1 MPSANKPL
9 TDKGEIGASAETVQT
24 MWYGL
29 RFPCNVLLP
38 EILRLFKVELPQLS
52 PSALVRIAI
61 FDWACRTSG
70 FEPNA
75 ELFGAIFF
83 ATVNSKTVI
92 TPTGTKKTEFRSV
105 NFNVHPERSDLW
117 PVNAAMSKW
126 DRHWMARWFYHS
138 IPFEAGSDSAKALRC
153 RRRAIAPNRKPK
165 ITVDGAMEA
174 RFVLLRKV
182 CSRLSCRDL
191 VEEFCMLRIF
201 PLSQAW
207 QVTVDQ
213 GEEVDGLPNLILP
226 EGTNTSGRA
235 NRVYNSELPPRA
247 NPHKA
252 DDDAGPSRKR
262 MRGQVK
268 LAPRKRRVPASSDS
282 DADNE
287 DDAEERDGENEGEE
301 EAVADKAAKEAIEDR
316 VDTPGYTPTPSPGHN
331 ETGVES
337 NSSLLR
343 RKDLEGAKAL
353 VAFSSGTVAKGGPV
367 KKISKKKG
375 LVNIARIFSDDESS
389 DETPTSPAGR
399 SLDLSTAPLA
409 PLGVAG
415 AGSST
420 AAGASASAERIVS
433 ATARVFG
440 SPVHEP
446 AISPLVKAKGKCAA
460 AEASAS
466 EYSLAAPHFAPGDFE
481 TRADLIPFVEGVS
494 NLVLPA
500 GTPSLFTELN
510 KFDEGCSTIK
520 SLAVRIL
527 AAHCSTERTVRA
539 RFDGFKSRLRAKD
552 DEISRK
558 NLEVEALA
566 HTLKEAKTEVKRLQ
580 SELDKGKEARAEVD
594 RLKAELEKE
603 KAHSAVLIDY
613 YNLTEPK
620 MEALCQK
627 ASRAEAS
634 AAEESQRF
642 SREMAKTTESARM
655 ACQTLRLALTDMDAK
670 VRGVPAEDASAF
682 DFSEWTQQAGGSVSD
697 CATAYGDCCAR
708 VSAAFTL
715 GLLQQ
720 FGCEHVAEFPTY
732 AKGDWEISAQNIL
745 TALRAWRKQFWQKD
759 GRSAAKAH
767 LLEQLAKA
775 EAVDRCEEEGAVG
788 KEVGGDAQDHPE
800 GVRQKLCIRPP
811 SGSWRSQNEKFVAL
825 KDLPKVRCPFRPVY
839 RKMEINGQSYKVI
852 KVANWLRAH
861 PGRTLED
868 YDLVH
873 SRRLEDMARFW
884 RNHQKTKRQETIFQ
898 RRYSLVCV
906 SPPTPL
912 KVVYDIS
919 SDDEPSSS
927 DHSLERDNDYGG
939 EDVIY
944 L

>member
-1 MPSANKPL
+1 MTTAPPFWGVSLLDDIELAKLVSSGALVAGQAFAPGKAVVPKPI
-9 TDKGEIGASAETVQT
+9 DNRTVVFAVFFEA
-24 MWYGL
+24 GL
-29 RFPCNVLLP
+29 WFSCNVLLP
-38 EILRLFKVELPQLS
+38 EILRLFQVELPQLS
-52 PSALVRIAI
+52 PSALVRISI

-70 FEPNA
+70 FEPSA
-75 ELFGAIFF
+75 ELFGTIFF

-92 TPTGTKKTEFRSV
+92 TPAGTKKTVFGSV
-105 NFNVHPERSDLW
+105 NFNVRPE
-117 PVNAAMSKW
+117 
-126 DRHWMARWFYHS
+126 
-138 IPFEAGSDSAKALRC
+138 
-153 RRRAIAPNRKPK
+153 RAIAPNRKPK
-165 ITVDGAMEA
+165 IAVDGAMEA

-201 PLSQAW
+201 PLSQSW
-207 QVTVDQ
+207 QVTVEQ
-213 GEEVDGLPNLILP
+213 CEEADGLPNLVLP
-226 EGTNTSGRA
+226 EGTNMSTLDQVEAEARRMIGDVSVVEYSQLLTRQAAGRA
-235 NRVYNSELPPRA
+235 NRVYNGELPPRA
-247 NPHKA
+247 NPQKA

-282 DADNE
+282 DTDDE
-287 DDAEERDGENEGEE
+287 DDSEERDGEEEGEE
-301 EAVADKAAKEAIEDR
+301 EEEVEAVADKAANEAIDDR
-316 VDTPGYTPTPSPGHN
+316 VDTPGYTPTPSLGHN

-337 NSSLLR
+337 NSSPLR
-343 RKDLEGAKAL
+343 QKDLEGAKAL
-353 VAFSSGTVAKGGPV
+353 VAFSSGKAVKGGLV

-375 LVNIARIFSDDESS
+375 LVDIARVFSDDESS

-415 AGSST
+415 AGGSA

-433 ATARVFG
+433 AAARVFG
-440 SPVHEP
+440 SPVREP
-446 AISPLVKAKGKCAA
+446 TISPLVKAKGKCAA

-494 NLVLPA
+494 NLVMPA

-510 KFDEGCSTIK
+510 EFDEGCSTIK

-539 RFDGFKSRLRAKD
+539 RFDGFQSRLRAKD

-558 NLEVEALA
+558 NLEVESLA
-566 HTLKEAKTEVKRLQ
+566 HTLKEVKTEVKRLQ
-580 SELDKGKEARAEVD
+580 SELDKGKEAWAEVD
-594 RLKAELEKE
+594 RFKAELEKE

-613 YNLTEPK
+613 YNLTKPK
-620 MEALCQK
+620 IEALCQK

-634 AAEESQRF
+634 AAEESQQF
-642 SREMAKTTESARM
+642 SREMAKITEFART
-655 ACQTLRLALTDMDAK
+655 ACQTLRLALIDMGA
-670 VRGVPAEDASAF
+670 
-682 DFSEWTQQAGGSVSD
+682 
-697 CATAYGDCCAR
+697 DCCER

-732 AKGDWEISAQNIL
+732 AKGDWEISAQNISP
-745 TALRAWRKQFWQKD
+745 ALRAWRKQFCQKD
-759 GRSAAKAH
+759 GRSAAKAR

-775 EAVDRCEEEGAVG
+775 EAADRGEGEDAAG
-788 KEVGGDAQDHPE
+788 EEVGGDAQDHPE
-800 GVRQKLCIRPP
+800 GVHRKLCIRPP

-839 RKMEINGQSYKVI
+839 REMDINGRSYKVF
-852 KVANWLRAH
+852 KVADWLRAH

-873 SRRLEDMARFW
+873 SRRLEDMAHFW
-884 RNHQKTKRQETIFQ
+884 RNHQKTKRQEMIFQ

-906 SPPTPL
+906 STPTPL

-919 SDDEPSSS
+919 SDDEPSSPY
-927 DHSLERDNDYGG
+927 HSLGRDSDYGD